1 MKAIKFFAI
10 SAMAA
15 AMITSCS
22 NEDELS
28 QSNYPSDN
36 IIRITAGVN
45 NAKTR
50 AEGAGTPLENPLS
63 LTVVNKYTETTLA
76 AKYTYVN
83 KVFKKNDNVWTCS
96 EAEAQTQPL
105 LWQNKETLV
114 DIAALAPAQEGKFD
128 GVYNK
133 ETRKFSSFSYSVADD
148 QSTSS
153 DNNDLLY
160 YYAKDFKPGESL
172 KDGKLSIQMNHA
184 FCMIDIVVTLGTEFN
199 KPNVLDDSPIVK
211 VTLGGTKIA
220 ANVDVKN
227 APTSSTTGTTEG
239 TTEGSTTTG
248 STTASFVT
256 ASGEATDITTTKGT
270 FTPAVNAEK
279 KADPEVNAISS
290 FSCIAIPQT
299 VAANTFKVS
308 LKTAGKLYEWT
319 SDKEI
324 TLQSGYRYTLNL
336 TMGNDVVLLKGGSI
350 SATPWTEI
358 TSDKPLET
366 D

>member
-22 NEDELS
+22 TDDELS

-36 IIRITAGVN
+36 IIRVTAGVN

-50 AEGAGTPLENPLS
+50 AEGAGTEMKNNFS
-63 LTVVNKYTETTLA
+63 LTIVNKNA
-76 AKYTYVN
+76 PKYTYTD
-83 KVFKKNDNVWTCS
+83 KVFSKSSGDWACS
-96 EAEAQTQPL
+96 ETL
-105 LWQNKETLV
+105 LWQKSDALV
-114 DIAALAPAQEGKFD
+114 DIVAFAPAQTGKFN
-128 GVYNK
+128 GIYANG
-133 ETRKFSSFSYSVADD
+133 SIQPIAYSVASD

-160 YYAKDFKPGESL
+160 YYAPGFNPGTSL
-172 KDGKLSIQMNHA
+172 VDKKLSIQFNHA
-184 FCMIDIVVTLGTEFN
+184 FCMIDINVTLGTEFN
-199 KPNVLDDSPIVK
+199 KPEVLKESPIVK

-220 ANVDVKN
+220 ANVNVTN
-227 APTSSTTGTTEG
+227 A
-239 TTEGSTTTG
+239 
-248 STTASFVT
+248 ASVVT
-256 ASGEATDITTTKGT
+256 ASGEAAATDITTTKGS
-270 FTPAVNAEK
+270 FTPAENADK
-279 KADPEVNAISS
+279 KADPETNAISR

-299 VAANTFKVS
+299 VGANTFKVS
-308 LKTAGKLYEWT
+308 LMTAGKLYEWT

-336 TMGNDVVLLKGGSI
+336 SMGNDVVLLKGGSI

>member
-22 NEDELS
+22 SEDELS

-36 IIRITAGVN
+36 IIRVTAGVN

-50 AEGAGTPLENPLS
+50 AEGQGVTAMDKPFS
-63 LTVVNKYTETTLA
+63 LTIINKNTESTELA
-76 AKYTYVN
+76 KKYTYVD
-83 KVFKKNDNVWTCS
+83 KVFSKSSSGDWTCS
-96 EAEAQTQPL
+96 ETL
-105 LWQNKETLV
+105 LWQKATIPV
-114 DIAALAPAQEGKFD
+114 DIVAFAPAQE
-128 GVYNK
+128 N
-133 ETRKFSSFSYSVADD
+133 KFSGVCAEGSIQSITYSVADD

-160 YYAKDFKPGESL
+160 YYAPGFNPGTSL
-172 KDGKLSIQMNHA
+172 DEKGKLSIQFNHA
-184 FCMIDIVVTLGTEFN
+184 FCMIDINVTLGTEFN
-199 KPNVLDDSPIVK
+199 KPEVLKESPIVK

-220 ANVDVKN
+220 ANVDVTN
-227 APTSSTTGTTEG
+227 A
-239 TTEGSTTTG
+239 
-248 STTASFVT
+248 ASVVT
-256 ASGEATDITTTKGT
+256 ASGEATTITTTKGT
-270 FTPAVNAEK
+270 FDKAANAE
-279 KADPEVNAISS
+279 ANAKSY

-308 LKTAGKLYEWT
+308 LMTAGKRYEWT

-350 SATPWTEI
+350 TATPWTEI

>member
-10 SAMAA
+10 TAMAA
-15 AMITSCS
+15 AMFTSCS

-220 ANVDVKN
+220 ANVDVTN
-227 APTSSTTGTTEG
+227 APSV
-239 TTEGSTTTG
+239 
-248 STTASFVT
+248 VT
-256 ASGEATDITTTKGT
+256 ASGEATDITTTKGS
-270 FTPAVNAEK
+270 FTPAANA
-279 KADPEVNAISS
+279 EVNAKSC
-290 FSCIAIPQT
+290 FSCIAIPQN
-299 VAANTFKVS
+299 VAAKTFKVS
-308 LKTAGKLYEWT
+308 LKTADKLYEWT
-319 SDKEI
+319 SAEPVELK
-324 TLQSGYRYTLNL
+324 SGYRYKLEL
-336 TMGNDVVLLKGGSI
+336 SMGNNVVLLKGGSI
-350 SATPWTEI
+350 TAKPWTEI

>member
-50 AEGAGTPLENPLS
+50 AEGTGVTQLEKPLS
-63 LTVVNKYTETTLA
+63 LTVVNKNTTDPVLA
-76 AKYTYVN
+76 KKYTYVG
-83 KVFKKNDNVWTCS
+83 KVFTKDENEVWTCS
-96 EAEAQTQPL
+96 ETTPL
-105 LWQNKETLV
+105 LWQNSETSV
-114 DIAALAPAQEGKFD
+114 DIVAFAPAFKENPFAN
-128 GVYNK
+128 VYNN
-133 ETRKFSSFSYSVADD
+133 ETREFSSFSYSVADN

-160 YYAKDFKPGESL
+160 NYTPGFVPGGTNL
-172 KDGKLSIQMNHA
+172 DKDGKLSIQMNHA

-199 KPNVLDDSPIVK
+199 VSGIPTTSPITE
-211 VTLGGTKIA
+211 VTLGGTKIDA
-220 ANVDVKN
+220 TVDVTN
-227 APTSSTTGTTEG
+227 TNNIVTTSSTD
-239 TTEGSTTTG
+239 
-248 STTASFVT
+248 A
-256 ASGEATDITTTKGT
+256 AKDITATPGAFTK
-270 FTPAVNAEK
+270 PENDNKEK
-279 KADPEVNAISS
+279 PCISR

-299 VAANTFKVS
+299 VGKNTFKVS
-308 LKTAGKLYEWT
+308 LKTAGKLYKWT
-319 SDKEI
+319 SADPVK
-324 TLQSGYRYTLNL
+324 LKSGYRYTLNL
-336 TMGNDVVLLKGGSI
+336 TMGNNVVLLKGGSI
-350 SATPWTEI
+350 TASPWTEG
-358 TSDKPLET
+358 TGGSLET

>member
-10 SAMAA
+10 TAMAA
-15 AMITSCS
+15 AMFTSCS

-220 ANVDVKN
+220 ANVDVTN
-227 APTSSTTGTTEG
+227 APSV
-239 TTEGSTTTG
+239 
-248 STTASFVT
+248 VT
-256 ASGEATDITTTKGT
+256 ASGEATDITTTKGS
-270 FTPAVNAEK
+270 FTKATNAE
-279 KADPEVNAISS
+279 ANAKSC

-319 SDKEI
+319 SAEPVELK
-324 TLQSGYRYTLNL
+324 SGYRYTLEL
-336 TMGNDVVLLKGGSI
+336 TMGNNVVLLKGGSI
-350 SATPWTEI
+350 TAKPWTEI

>member
-22 NEDELS
+22 SEDELS

-36 IIRITAGVN
+36 IIRVTAGVN

-50 AEGAGTPLENPLS
+50 AEGQGVTAMDKPFS
-63 LTVVNKYTETTLA
+63 LTIINKNTESTELA
-76 AKYTYVN
+76 KKYTYVD
-83 KVFKKNDNVWTCS
+83 KVFSKTSGDWACS
-96 EAEAQTQPL
+96 ETL
-105 LWQNKETLV
+105 LWQKATIPV
-114 DIAALAPAQEGKFD
+114 DIVAFAPAQEGKFK
-128 GVYNK
+128 GVCDNDRNIK
-133 ETRKFSSFSYSVADD
+133 PITYSVADD
-148 QSTSS
+148 QSTPS

-160 YYAKDFKPGESL
+160 YYAPGFNPGTSL
-172 KDGKLSIQMNHA
+172 DEKGKLKIQFNHA

-199 KPNVLDDSPIVK
+199 KPNVLKESPIVK
-211 VTLGGTKIA
+211 VTLGGTKIE

-227 APTSSTTGTTEG
+227 AAT
-239 TTEGSTTTG
+239 
-248 STTASFVT
+248 TTASVVT
-256 ASGEATDITTTKGT
+256 ASEEAAATDITTTKGS
-270 FTPAVNAEK
+270 FTPAENADK
-279 KADPEVNAISS
+279 KADPEANAISR
-290 FSCIAIPQT
+290 FSCIAIPQK
-299 VAANTFKVS
+299 VGANTFKVS
-308 LKTAGKLYEWT
+308 LMTAGKLYEWT

-336 TMGNDVVLLKGGSI
+336 SMGNDVVLLKGGSI

>member
-1 MKAIKFFAI
+1 MKVIKFFAI
-10 SAMAA
+10 TAMAA

-36 IIRITAGVN
+36 IIRVTAGVN

-63 LTVVNKYTETTLA
+63 LTVVNKNVP
-76 AKYTYVN
+76 KYTYTD
-83 KVFKKNDNVWTCS
+83 KVFSKSSGDWACS
-96 EAEAQTQPL
+96 ETL
-105 LWQNKETLV
+105 LWQKSDALV
-114 DIAALAPAQEGKFD
+114 DIVAFAPAQQSKFN
-128 GVYNK
+128 GVYANG
-133 ETRKFSSFSYSVADD
+133 SIQPIAYSVASDQSTD

-153 DNNDLLY
+153 ANNDLLY
-160 YYAKDFKPGESL
+160 YYAKDFNPGESL
-172 KDGKLSIQMNHA
+172 DKGKLKIQFNHA
-184 FCMIDIVVTLGTEFN
+184 FCMIDINVTLGTELN
-199 KPNVLDDSPIVK
+199 KPDIPTTSPITE
-211 VTLGGTKIA
+211 VTLEGTKIEANVNVTNA
-220 ANVDVKN
+220 ANI
-227 APTSSTTGTTEG
+227 
-239 TTEGSTTTG
+239 
-248 STTASFVT
+248 VT
-256 ASGEATDITTTKGT
+256 ASETATAAKIITTKGT
-270 FTPAVNAEK
+270 FDKAANAET
-279 KADPEVNAISS
+279 NAKSH
-290 FSCIAIPQT
+290 FSCIVIPQN

-308 LKTAGKLYEWT
+308 LMTAGKLYEWT

-336 TMGNDVVLLKGGSI
+336 SMGNDVVLLKGGSI

>member
-1 MKAIKFFAI
+1 MKVIHFFAI

-22 NEDELS
+22 SEDELS

-50 AEGAGTPLENPLS
+50 AEGAGTEMKNDFS
-63 LTVVNKYTETTLA
+63 LTIVNKNTEKPELASKYSYTD
-76 AKYTYVN
+76 
-83 KVFKKNDNVWTCS
+83 KVFSKKSGDWACS
-96 EAEAQTQPL
+96 ETL
-105 LWQNKETLV
+105 LWQNATTPV
-114 DIAALAPAQEGKFD
+114 DIVAFAPAQDGKFS
-128 GVYNK
+128 GVYADGSIK
-133 ETRKFSSFSYSVADD
+133 PITYSIATD

-160 YYAKDFKPGESL
+160 YYAQNFNPG
-172 KDGKLSIQMNHA
+172 DKLVDKKLNIQFNHA
-184 FCMIDIVVTLGTEFN
+184 FCMIDINVTLGTEFN
-199 KPNVLDDSPIVK
+199 KPSIPTTSPIIK

-220 ANVDVKN
+220 ASVDVTN
-227 APTSSTTGTTEG
+227 A
-239 TTEGSTTTG
+239 
-248 STTASFVT
+248 ASVVT
-256 ASGEATDITTTKGT
+256 ASETADATTITTTKGS
-270 FTPAVNAEK
+270 FDKAANAE
-279 KADPEVNAISS
+279 ANAISR

-299 VAANTFKVS
+299 IAAKTFKVS
-308 LKTAGKLYEWT
+308 LMTADKLYEWT

-336 TMGNDVVLLKGGSI
+336 TMGNDVVLLKNGDI
-350 SATPWTEI
+350 TATPWGNGEGGT
-358 TSDKPLET
+358 LET

>member
-22 NEDELS
+22 SEDELS

-36 IIRITAGVN
+36 IIRVTAGVN

-50 AEGAGTPLENPLS
+50 AEGAGTPLEKPLS
-63 LTVVNKYTETTLA
+63 LTVVNKNENATLA
-76 AKYTYVN
+76 KKYTYVN
-83 KVFKKNDNVWTCS
+83 KVFTKDDNGAWNCS
-96 EAEAQTQPL
+96 ETL
-105 LWQNKETLV
+105 LWQKDTQPV
-114 DIAALAPAQEGKFD
+114 DIVAFAPAPNGKFN
-128 GVYNK
+128 GVYA
-133 ETRKFSSFSYSVADD
+133 EGSTQPIQSITYSVSDD
-148 QSTSS
+148 QSTPS

-160 YYAKDFKPGESL
+160 YYAKDFKPGTSL
-172 KDGKLSIQMNHA
+172 VDKKLNIKFNHA

-199 KPNVLDDSPIVK
+199 KPNVLKESPIVK

-220 ANVDVKN
+220 ANVDVTN
-227 APTSSTTGTTEG
+227 A
-239 TTEGSTTTG
+239 
-248 STTASFVT
+248 ASVVT
-256 ASGEATDITTTKGT
+256 ASEEAAATDITTTKGT
-270 FTPAVNAEK
+270 FTPAENADK
-279 KADPEVNAISS
+279 KADPEKNAISR

-308 LKTAGKLYEWT
+308 LMTAGKRYEWT

-324 TLQSGYRYTLNL
+324 TLQSGYRYTLKL
-336 TMGNDVVLLKGGSI
+336 SMGNDVVLLKGGSI

>member
-1 MKAIKFFAI
+1 
-10 SAMAA
+10 MAA

-36 IIRITAGVN
+36 IIRVTAGVN

-63 LTVVNKYTETTLA
+63 LTVVNKNVP
-76 AKYTYVN
+76 KYTYVDQEFS
-83 KVFKKNDNVWTCS
+83 KTSGDWACS
-96 EAEAQTQPL
+96 ETL
-105 LWQNKETLV
+105 LWQKSDALV
-114 DIAALAPAQEGKFD
+114 DIVAFAPAQTGKFN
-128 GVYNK
+128 GVYANG
-133 ETRKFSSFSYSVADD
+133 SIQPIAYSVADD
-148 QSTSS
+148 QSTKS

-160 YYAKDFKPGESL
+160 YYAKDFNPGTSL
-172 KDGKLSIQMNHA
+172 VNKKLSIQFNHA

-199 KPNVLDDSPIVK
+199 KPKVLDDSPIVK
-211 VTLGGTKIA
+211 VTLDGTKIA

-227 APTSSTTGTTEG
+227 AAT
-239 TTEGSTTTG
+239 GSTTT
-248 STTASFVT
+248 TAASVVT
-256 ASGEATDITTTKGT
+256 ASETATPTTITTTKGT
-270 FTPAVNAEK
+270 FTKAANEEANAK
-279 KADPEVNAISS
+279 SC

-308 LKTAGKLYEWT
+308 LMTAGKRYEWT
-319 SDKEI
+319 SAEPVELK
-324 TLQSGYRYTLNL
+324 SGYRYTLKL
-336 TMGNDVVLLKGGSI
+336 SMGNDVVLLKGGSI

>member
-22 NEDELS
+22 SDDELS

-36 IIRITAGVN
+36 IVRVTAGVN

-50 AEGAGTPLENPLS
+50 AEGAGTPLKNPLS
-63 LTVVNKYTETTLA
+63 LTVVNKNENATLA
-76 AKYTYVN
+76 KKYTYVN
-83 KVFKKNDNVWTCS
+83 KVFTKDDNGAWNCS
-96 EAEAQTQPL
+96 ETL
-105 LWQNKETLV
+105 LWQKDTQPV
-114 DIAALAPAQEGKFD
+114 DIVAFAPAPNGKFN
-128 GVYNK
+128 GVYA
-133 ETRKFSSFSYSVADD
+133 EGSTQPIQSITYSVSDD
-148 QSTSS
+148 QSTPS

-160 YYAKDFKPGESL
+160 YYAKDFKPGTSL
-172 KDGKLSIQMNHA
+172 VDKKLSIQFNHA

-199 KPNVLDDSPIVK
+199 KPNVLKESPIVK

-220 ANVDVKN
+220 ANVNVTN
-227 APTSSTTGTTEG
+227 A
-239 TTEGSTTTG
+239 
-248 STTASFVT
+248 ASVVT
-256 ASGEATDITTTKGT
+256 ASEEAAATDITTTKGS
-270 FTPAVNAEK
+270 FTPAENADK
-279 KADPEVNAISS
+279 KADPEKNAISR

-299 VAANTFKVS
+299 VAGKTFKVS
-308 LKTAGKLYEWT
+308 LMTAGKLYEWT

-336 TMGNDVVLLKGGSI
+336 SMGNDVVLLKGGSI
-350 SATPWTEI
+350 SASPWTEGD
-358 TSDKPLET
+358 TGDKPLET

>member
-22 NEDELS
+22 SEDELS

-36 IIRITAGVN
+36 IIRVTAGVN

-50 AEGAGTPLENPLS
+50 AEGAGTEMKNDFS
-63 LTVVNKYTETTLA
+63 LTIVNKNA
-76 AKYTYVN
+76 PKYTYTD
-83 KVFKKNDNVWTCS
+83 KVFSKKSGDWACS
-96 EAEAQTQPL
+96 ETL
-105 LWQNKETLV
+105 LWQKSDALV
-114 DIAALAPAQEGKFD
+114 DIVAFAPAQTGKFN
-128 GVYNK
+128 GVYANG
-133 ETRKFSSFSYSVADD
+133 SIQPIAYSVASD

-153 DNNDLLY
+153 ANNDLLY
-160 YYAKDFKPGESL
+160 YYAPGFNPGKSL
-172 KDGKLSIQMNHA
+172 VDKKLNIQFNHA
-184 FCMIDIVVTLGTEFN
+184 FCMIDINVTLGTEFN
-199 KPNVLDDSPIVK
+199 KPNVLKESPIVK

-220 ANVDVKN
+220 ANVNVTN
-227 APTSSTTGTTEG
+227 A
-239 TTEGSTTTG
+239 
-248 STTASFVT
+248 ASVVT
-256 ASGEATDITTTKGT
+256 ISETDAATDITTTKGS
-270 FTPAVNAEK
+270 FDKA
-279 KADPEVNAISS
+279 ADPEANAKSH

-308 LKTAGKLYEWT
+308 LMTADKLYEWT

-324 TLQSGYRYTLNL
+324 TLQSGYRYTLKL
-336 TMGNDVVLLKGGSI
+336 SMGNDVVLLKGGSI